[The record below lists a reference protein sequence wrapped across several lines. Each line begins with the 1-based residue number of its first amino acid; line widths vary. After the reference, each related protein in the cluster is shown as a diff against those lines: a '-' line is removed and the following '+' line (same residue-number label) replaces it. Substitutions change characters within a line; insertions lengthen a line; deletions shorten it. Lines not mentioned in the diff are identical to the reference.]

1 MKKRLIIPAALA
13 LIALCCSSCDTKL
26 CYCYERGYDGTVY
39 QSEVYVDYDTPC
51 SSQSTDYRGCIESRE
66 RNTMDPNDIA
76 K

>member
-1 MKKRLIIPAALA
+1 MKKILLASAALLA
-13 LIALCCSSCDTKL
+13 TIAFTSCDTKL

-39 QSEVYVDYDTPC
+39 QSEVYVDYDVPC